1 MLMAKTRCEDV
12 KLDPITAAMA
22 AGAEAGVTS
31 VTTLAI
37 TDLYG
42 KLKAAVRARH
52 PEAEAGIETL
62 EAEPRSATRQVAL
75 SELLADARA
84 DTELVRLAEA
94 LLEEIEHKVP
104 QLASSVGID
113 LVRVKG
119 EFLEIRR
126 IDGGVRARDVET
138 VGGITITD
146 VKAGGPDPKH

>member
-1 MLMAKTRCEDV
+1 M
-12 KLDPITAAMA
+12 DPITAVLV

-31 VTTLAI
+31 VATLAI
-37 TDLYG
+37 ADLYG

-52 PEAEAGIETL
+52 PEAEADIEAL
-62 EAEPRSATRQVAL
+62 EAEPRSATRQAAL
-75 SELLADARA
+75 SELLVGAGA

-94 LLEEIEHKVP
+94 LLEEIEHEAPKAASTAGVD
-104 QLASSVGID
+104 LA
-113 LVRVKG
+113 RVKA

-146 VKAGGPDPKH
+146 VQAGGLDPKH